1 MRNFSL
7 IFSVMAITSFLF
19 FVFSVFN
26 NVGRPAF
33 QFSLTLTILFTL
45 LSVLGIVLSTKTDSE
60 IELEKNNLDSRFDD
74 VWRKIHEDY
83 DTFSR
88 DLTDEI
94 THVTNNFDNH
104 MRDVWQAIDN
114 LSTPT
119 SKKK

>member
-7 IFSVMAITSFLF
+7 IFSVMSITSFLF
-19 FVFSVFN
+19 FVFSVFS
-26 NVGRPAF
+26 NVGRLAF
-33 QFSLTLTILFTL
+33 QFSLILTILFTL

-60 IELEKNNLDSRFDD
+60 IELEKNDLDSRFDD
-74 VWRKIHEDY
+74 VWRKIHEHY